1 MKVLIYG
8 SRGWIGNMI
17 VNKWKEMHP
26 THTIIC
32 SDTRVIPENFKELHD
47 EIKEVDRVFCT
58 IGRTSGGGIN
68 NIDYLETHLNENVR
82 DNLFSPMFLVQIC
95 SLLNKHF
102 SYIGTGCI
110 FSRNTRENDYIYD
123 EGDTPDFFGS
133 SYSIV
138 KGYTDSLMKTFS
150 NNSLNLRI
158 RMPITD
164 DYHSKNFI
172 TKISKFEKICNYPN
186 SMSYLPDLIPIM
198 IHMSVNEE
206 IGTYDMVNGYTSHK
220 DILDKYKKIVDNK
233 HTYTLIEE
241 EDLSGIL
248 KAKRS
253 NNILNNNKLKLYCFD
268 NGVSFRPLDKC
279 IDEAL
284 NNIKKIKLNDI

>member
-1 MKVLIYG
+1 MKVLLYG
-8 SRGWIGNMI
+8 SKGWIGTMI
-17 VNKWKEMHP
+17 VNKWKEMYP
-26 THTIIC
+26 EHTIIA
-32 SDTRVIPENFKELHD
+32 STTRVIPENFQELHE

-82 DNLFSPMFLVQIC
+82 DNLFAPMFLAQIC
-95 SLLNKHF
+95 QLLNKHF

-110 FSRNTRENDYIYD
+110 FSRNTHKNDYLYE

-150 NNSLNLRI
+150 NFALNLRI

-172 TKISKFEKICNYPN
+172 TKISKFENICNYPN

-206 IGTYDMVNGYTSHK
+206 VGTYNMVNGHTSHK
-220 DILDKYKKIVDNK
+220 DILEKYKKIVDK
-233 HTYTLIEE
+233 THTYKLIEE
-241 EDLSGIL
+241 EELSGIL

-253 NNILNNNKLKLYCFD
+253 NNILKNDKLKVYCFD
-268 NGVSFRPLDKC
+268 NGLSFRPLEKC

-284 NNIKKIKLNDI
+284 NNIKLKLS